1 MSVDHAPTLSPST
14 APQTGLP
21 PAAHTDA
28 APHRDLIVELRGVI
42 HRYGRHQALS
52 GVDLQLRGGT
62 IGLIGQNGAGKSTL
76 LKILMGLVRPTRGE
90 GKVLGHS
97 IHGSGRILRRRV
109 GFMPEADAF
118 LPGLRGVTL
127 VALAGQLSGM
137 PRLQAD
143 RRAHEVLSH
152 LGLEDVRYRQT
163 EEYSF
168 GMRQRLKLACA
179 LVHDPEL
186 LLLDE
191 PTAGL
196 DPHGRDEMLALLTAI
211 SRRHGKSLI
220 VSTHLLGDIERI
232 CDEVVIVDRGRIL
245 GVGAIDDLRTRW
257 RDRFRLR
264 WLTSPSAVPF
274 LQKLTAEGTRTLARP
289 DDVTAIVDIPS
300 DWTPSR
306 FFALAAESGVILS
319 DVVPVTEE
327 LDDIYHR
334 LIAPTTPQAPAAP
347 SPSSD
352 AR

>member
-1 MSVDHAPTLSPST
+1 MTVDGTIT
-14 APQTGLP
+14 APATPTGRSSVP
-21 PAAHTDA
+21 
-28 APHRDLIVELRGVI
+28 IVELAGVT

-52 GVDLQLRGGT
+52 GVDLNLRGGT

-76 LKILMGLVRPTRGE
+76 LKILMGLIRPTQGV

-97 IHGSGRILRRRV
+97 IRGSGRILRRRV

-118 LPGLRGVTL
+118 LPGVRGVTM

-152 LGLEDVRYRQT
+152 LGLEDVRYRLAD
-163 EEYSF
+163 EYSF

-196 DPHGRDEMLALLTAI
+196 DPQGRDEMLSLLGAI
-211 SRRHGKSLI
+211 ARRHGKSLI

-245 GVGAIDDLRTRW
+245 GVGAIESMRERW

-264 WLTSPSAVPF
+264 WLAGPGEAKWMEQLLLAGVHILGRPEAETAVVDVPAEW
-274 LQKLTAEGTRTLARP
+274 TAARFFTLARENR
-289 DDVTAIVDIPS
+289 VV
-300 DWTPSR
+300 
-306 FFALAAESGVILS
+306 LS
-319 DVVPVTEE
+319 DVVPVTED
-327 LDDIYHR
+327 LDDLYHR
-334 LIAPTTPQAPAAP
+334 LIAPESGKGTNGVVDRRAVPVGKEPH
-347 SPSSD
+347 S
-352 AR
+352 